1 MMYHKNYQT
10 SWSIWLTI
18 LQKYT
23 KVAIWI
29 HLFFQ
34 GLHHRQPASVF
45 FWCETFLTRPEMG
58 FPQKP
63 AISMDVFAQWWAK
76 SMTKPA
82 KYFWA
87 VLNCGFPKNYV
98 CVSHLK
104 RPISC
109 NHVGPKI
116 NPSRPWQ
123 AITVAGQL
131 PHLRRKDGNAVKLDT
146 NVRSWKAA
154 VKGRHAWDWICR
166 CVAGNLRK
174 LQSFTIK
181 YGWLTIKQMT
191 LDFIVTTD
199 SCDLRNKTGC
209 LNHQKWGYRPE
220 MVGKLDVGT

>member
-87 VLNCGFPKNYV
+87 VLNCGISQKLCVCFP
-98 CVSHLK
+98 LK
-104 RPISC
+104 KTNKLLGQRSILPGHGRPSQWPGSCRISEE
-109 NHVGPKI
+109 KM
-116 NPSRPWQ
+116 
-123 AITVAGQL
+123 A
-131 PHLRRKDGNAVKLDT
+131 
-146 NVRSWKAA
+146 
-154 VKGRHAWDWICR
+154 
-166 CVAGNLRK
+166 
-174 LQSFTIK
+174 
-181 YGWLTIKQMT
+181 T
-191 LDFIVTTD
+191 LWNWTPT
-199 SCDLRNKTGC
+199 SG
-209 LNHQKWGYRPE
+209 
-220 MVGKLDVGT
+220 VGKLLSRVDMLETGSADVLQGI